1 MEKSLLELAKKEV
14 ETSKSVE
21 EIRVSLVKKGYMEKE
36 VDEVLEHLG
45 KHLKTQNKAANK
57 KLSFLFS
64 SKEVFDRVGYGFG
77 APQFLNIL
85 FYLTGGSLF
94 LIGFVNGL
102 KSILNTV
109 ISSFMKEYSKLTEIS
124 NKTISRFGI
133 IYGFSFLF
141 IALAITLKSVPLFIA
156 ALLIGSVGVVS
167 HGDLYN
173 RLFADRMRRERMGAF
188 LAKISFF
195 GILIT
200 GISMLL
206 SGYLMDKFPISG
218 DFKFIFLGKHYVLF
232 GFLLSFLI
240 TAFAFIISGY
250 ILSFIE
256 DNILDHKIVFGKF
269 VKEHYQRSR
278 SYIVAFSKNKIMLFM
293 LIATVIT
300 GVTQVLAN
308 SYYGIFI
315 YTTFRH
321 EYLGGFMN
329 VAVIFFLAVI
339 TSFFG
344 PWITK
349 QISKYVGEAPML
361 VFGTLLLSLMP
372 FVIAFN
378 PNLIAIGIANM
389 FSIIGSAILGMAQG
403 LLALRLLSNRERKM
417 YFSALGLVII
427 IPFILL
433 VPLGAYIA
441 EAIGIR
447 TLYAVVGFTLVAV
460 VVPLYFIMVLVTTKV
475 ELIE

>member
-14 ETSKSVE
+14 ETNKSLE

-36 VDEVLEHLG
+36 VDEALEQLG
-45 KHLKTQNKAANK
+45 KHLKSQKHITNK

-64 SKEVFDRVGYGFG
+64 MKEILDRVGYGFG
-77 APQFLNIL
+77 AQQYLNIL
-85 FYLTGGSLF
+85 FYIIGGSLF
-94 LIGFVNGL
+94 LMGFVNGL
-102 KSILNTV
+102 KSVLNTI
-109 ISSFMKEYSKLTEIS
+109 ISSFMKEYSKVAEIS

-141 IALAITLKSVPLFIA
+141 IALAVTIKSVPLFIV

-173 RLFADRMRRERMGAF
+173 RLFAERMRRERMGTF
-188 LAKISFF
+188 LARISFF
-195 GILIT
+195 GIIIT
-200 GISMLL
+200 GLSMLL
-206 SGYLMDKFPISG
+206 SGFIMDKFPITG
-218 DFKFIFLGKHYVLF
+218 DYKFFFMGKQYPLF
-232 GFLLSFLI
+232 GFLVSFLI
-240 TAFAFIISGY
+240 TSFAFILSGY
-250 ILSFIE
+250 VLSFVE
-256 DNILDHKIVFGKF
+256 DNIIDHKIIFGRF
-269 VKEHYQRSR
+269 VKDHYQRSR
-278 SYIVAFSKNKIMLFM
+278 SYIIVFSKNKIMFFM

-308 SYYGIFI
+308 SYYGVFI
-315 YTTFRH
+315 YTTFKYQ
-321 EYLGGFMN
+321 YLGGFMN
-329 VAVIFFLAVI
+329 VAIIFFLAVI

-361 VFGTLLLSLMP
+361 VFGTLLLSLLP

-378 PNLIAIGIANM
+378 PNLIAIAVANI

-403 LLALRLLSNRERKM
+403 LLALRLLSNKERKM
-417 YFSALGLVII
+417 YFSALSLVII

-441 EAIGIR
+441 EAVGIQ

-460 VVPLYFIMVLVTTKV
+460 VVPLYFIMVLVTTKIELV
-475 ELIE
+475 E